1 MKKTIAI
8 LLGILLLSSLLGCAA
23 EQTQS
28 AKEEPQTIATTA
40 PTDAPEATQ
49 APAAEPAGKQD
60 VINATL
66 TKSGYQVTDG
76 QLGSGATGFDVY
88 VVLGNSTD
96 AKHYRV
102 STDESTLLAALQGVS
117 LVAGENA
124 SWGYYITGVDGIA
137 ADESKSEYWSIY
149 EFSDSSEK
157 FNALES
163 AVDATQ
169 VSVDSAF
176 MFILDEG

>member
-8 LLGILLLSSLLGCAA
+8 LLGILLLSSLFGCAA
-23 EQTQS
+23 EKTQP
-28 AKEEPQTIATTA
+28 AAEKPQMSTTAA

-49 APAAEPAGKQD
+49 APAAEPAGKQE

-66 TKSGYQVTDG
+66 TESGYQVTDG

-88 VVLGNSTD
+88 VVSGNSTN

-102 STDESTLLAALQGVS
+102 NTDESTLLAALQGVS
-117 LVAGENA
+117 LVAGEDA
-124 SWGYYITGVDGIA
+124 SWGYYITTVDGLA
-137 ADESKSEYWSIY
+137 ADESKSEYWSIF
-149 EFSDSSEK
+149 EFDDSSEK
-157 FNALES
+157 FNSLES
-163 AVDATQ
+163 GVDATS
-169 VSVDSAF
+169 VSADSAF